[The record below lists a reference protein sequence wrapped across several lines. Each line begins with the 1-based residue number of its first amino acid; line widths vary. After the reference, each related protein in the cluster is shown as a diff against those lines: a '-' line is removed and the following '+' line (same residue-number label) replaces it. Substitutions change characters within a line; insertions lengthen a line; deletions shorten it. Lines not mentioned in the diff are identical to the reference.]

1 MAIRHSTG
9 SRRSFLKLAIGTGA
23 LVAGAA
29 SWPRLSAFAGDLEDF
44 IAGPPVADIAP
55 TQLSEHVWMIFAEDG
70 FPTPENQGMMANVVF
85 AITDAGVVMFDTGG
99 SLQIGEM
106 AIRQLRTLTDKP
118 VVAVFNSHYHGDH
131 WLGNHAFVNA
141 FGGTSGDDLPIYAHP
156 ITKTEI
162 EGIQGTLWRRLMEQW
177 TNQATAGTR
186 IVAPTHHVEHGAEFT
201 FGDLTLRIH
210 HYGTAHTPGDICIE
224 AVEDGLTYVGDLA
237 MYRRIA
243 NMDDGSYVGTF
254 QFMDALERNTQTTLW
269 VPGHG
274 LARPDVLQWQREL
287 FAGIYE
293 NCLLAVEEMKSM
305 AEAREMVLN
314 DPRVASKAADT
325 QGFDGNIGKY
335 VSLAYLEAEREAF

>member
-1 MAIRHSTG
+1 MAIRQPAL
-9 SRRSFLKLAIGTGA
+9 SRRGFLKLGLGTG
-23 LVAGAA
+23 VIVTGAA
-29 SWPRLSAFAGDLEDF
+29 NWPQLSAFAGDLEDF
-44 IAGPPVADIAP
+44 IVGPPVPDIAP
-55 TQLSEHVWMIFAEDG
+55 QQLSEHVWMIYAEDG
-70 FPTPENQGMMANVVF
+70 FPTPENKGMMANIVF
-85 AITDAGVVMFDTGG
+85 AVTDDGVVMFDTGG

-118 VVAVFNSHYHGDH
+118 VIAAFNSHYHGDH
-131 WLGNHAFVNA
+131 WLGNHAFVNE
-141 FGGTSGDDLPIYAHP
+141 FGDDLPIYAHAV
-156 ITKTEI
+156 TKHEI
-162 EGIQGTLWRRLMEQW
+162 EGIQGNLWRRLMEQW

-186 IVAPTHHVEHGAEFT
+186 IVAPNHSVEHGAEFR
-201 FGDLTLRIH
+201 FGDLTLRVH

-237 MYRRIA
+237 MDRRIA

-254 QFMDALERNTQTTLW
+254 HFMDELERNTSSTIW

-274 LARPDVLQWQREL
+274 RAGPDVMQWNREL

-305 AEAREMVLN
+305 EDARAMVMS

-325 QGFDGNIGKY
+325 LGFEANIGKY
-335 VSLAYLEAEREAF
+335 ISLAYLEAEREAF